1 MGYMFLPL
9 KRYADFSGRSR
20 RLEFWL
26 WHLFNAIVAG
36 VVVTIITISVFGS
49 IADVTQRAAS
59 GEFANYAAVDGA
71 NFVTLNGEKYA
82 IPPEV
87 MIQAVMGS
95 IGIPFLLLALYSLAV
110 FLPNLAV
117 IVRRLHDQDKSGWWF
132 FIGFVPIIGG
142 IWLLVLYLTDGTP
155 GPNQYGPDPK
165 GRGVSQT
172 ATLPMGAAVLP

>member
-26 WHLFNAIVAG
+26 WTLFHAIVSS
-36 VVVTIITISVFGS
+36 VVVIIIMILVFGS
-49 IADVTQRAAS
+49 ISDLAQRAAS
-59 GEFANYAAVDGA
+59 GEFANYAVDGA
-71 NFVTLNGEKYA
+71 NYVTLNGEKYA

-87 MIQAVMGS
+87 MLPAIMGP
-95 IGIPFLLLALYSLAV
+95 IAIPCLLLALYSLAV
-110 FLPNLAV
+110 FIPNLAV

-142 IWLLVLYLTDGTP
+142 IWLLILYLTDGTP

-165 GRGVSQT
+165 GRGMPV
-172 ATLPMGAAVLP
+172 V